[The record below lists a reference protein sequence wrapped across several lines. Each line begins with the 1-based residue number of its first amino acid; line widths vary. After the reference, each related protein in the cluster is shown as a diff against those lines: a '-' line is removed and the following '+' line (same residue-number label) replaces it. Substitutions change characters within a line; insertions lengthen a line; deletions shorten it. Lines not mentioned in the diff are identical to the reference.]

1 MTTDGA
7 ADPEFICV
15 QRAFARHLRAPQ
27 SYPEPPGHAA
37 RRLDIY
43 RYAVYA
49 NVERFMRDNY
59 PRLRAIMAA
68 DEWEA
73 LVRDYLA
80 RHVARA
86 SAFVDLPREFLL
98 YLESGA
104 WSAPT
109 RPYLA
114 ELAHFDWLET
124 ALGADLR
131 CIDITAI
138 DRDGDLLRQVPVAN
152 PIMVLTTYRFPVHA
166 ISVDYQPQ
174 TAPIE
179 PTRIAAYRGLDH
191 EFAFLDLNAAS
202 ARLLELVI
210 ANGGRTG
217 GELIETIAAELGRAD
232 LSALRE
238 AGSTIFSRMRARDAI
253 LGTRSA

>member
-1 MTTDGA
+1 MTDYPA
-7 ADPEFICV
+7 EPEFMRV
-15 QRAFARHLRAPQ
+15 QRAFAHHLRAPHG
-27 SYPEPPGHAA
+27 YPEPPGHTA
-37 RRLDIY
+37 RRLDVY

-59 PRLRAIMAA
+59 PRLFAIMAA
-68 DEWEA
+68 DEWQA

-86 SAFVDLPREFLL
+86 SAFVDVPREFLL

-104 WSAPT
+104 CSAPT

-124 ALGADLR
+124 ALGADRR
-131 CIDITAI
+131 CVDVAAI
-138 DRDGDLLRQVPVAN
+138 DRDGDLLRGVPVAN

-166 ISVDYQPQ
+166 IGVDYQPQ
-174 TAPIE
+174 AAPAE
-179 PTRIAAYRGLDH
+179 PTRIAAYRRLDH

-210 ANGGRTG
+210 ANDRGSG
-217 GELIETIAAELGRAD
+217 GELLETIAAELGRAD

-238 AGSTIFSRMRARDAI
+238 AGSTILSRMRARDAI
-253 LGTRSA
+253 LGTRTA